1 MVLIVAMFGKL
12 MITGL
17 WVACLLGTLHG
28 ADKDSSGAWMDLL
41 KPDLSNAEFPPGIW
55 TMADGVLTASE
66 DQMLWSDRDYDDFDL
81 ELEFKT
87 DDGTNSGVLI
97 YVSDPANW
105 VANSV
110 EVQIAD
116 DFSEQW
122 SKAAKT
128 WQCGAL
134 FGHLAPTKSMVK
146 RPGEWNRMAISARG
160 PLVKVW
166 INGEQVIDADMRDW
180 TSATTNPDG
189 SEIPPWLSTPW
200 AELPT
205 KGRIG
210 FQGKHAGAPIWF
222 RNIRVREV
230 E

>member
-28 ADKDSSGAWMDLL
+28 ADNDSSGAWMDLL

-116 DFSEQW
+116 DYSEQW

-222 RNIRVREV
+222 RHIRVREV

>member
-1 MVLIVAMFGKL
+1 MFKR
-12 MITGL
+12 MICSAILGG
-17 WVACLLGTLHG
+17 CLLLTVQGSDEESRGDWRPLFG
-28 ADKDSSGAWMDLL
+28 PNLG
-41 KPDLSNAEFPPGIW
+41 NAEFPAGIW
-55 TMADGVLTASE
+55 TQSDGVLTATE
-66 DQMLWSDRDYDDFDL
+66 DQMLWTARDYDDFEL
-81 ELEFKT
+81 ELEFKNG
-87 DDGTNSGVLI
+87 DGTNSGVVI
-97 YVSDPANW
+97 YASDPANW
-105 VANSV
+105 IPYSV

-122 SKAAKT
+122 SQADPT

-146 RPGEWNRMAISARG
+146 RPGEWNKMTVTARG

-166 INGEQVIDADMRDW
+166 INGEQVIDADLRDW

-205 KGRIG
+205 TGRIG
-210 FQGKHAGAPIWF
+210 FQGKHGGAPIWF
-222 RNIRVREV
+222 RNIRVREI

>member
-1 MVLIVAMFGKL
+1 MFKRILIG
-12 MITGL
+12 GL
-17 WVACLLGTLHG
+17 VGGTLVSALLGASDEKLG
-28 ADKDSSGAWMDLL
+28 EWRALFS
-41 KPDLSNAEFPPGIW
+41 PDLGNAEFPAGIW
-55 TMADGVLTASE
+55 TQEDGILTASE
-66 DQMLWSDRDYDDFDL
+66 DQMLWTARDYKDFDL
-81 ELEFKT
+81 EVEFKT

-105 VANSV
+105 VSNSV

-122 SKAAKT
+122 SKADPT

-146 RPGEWNRMAISARG
+146 RPGEWNKMSITARG

-166 INGEQVIDADMRDW
+166 INGEQVIDADLRDW

-205 KGRIG
+205 TGRIG

>member
-1 MVLIVAMFGKL
+1 MFKRLLICGLMTGVFLIARLGAGNEKL
-12 MITGL
+12 GY
-17 WVACLLGTLHG
+17 W
-28 ADKDSSGAWMDLL
+28 SPLL
-41 KPDLSNAEFPPGIW
+41 KADLSNAEFPAGIW
-55 TMADGVLTASE
+55 TQEDGVLTATE
-66 DQMLWSDRDYDDFDL
+66 DQMLWTARDYDDFDL
-81 ELEFKT
+81 EVEFKT

-97 YVSDPANW
+97 YVSDPVNW

-122 SKAAKT
+122 SKTDAT

-134 FGHLAPTKSMVK
+134 FGHLAPTRSMVK
-146 RPGEWNRMAISARG
+146 RPGEWNKMSISARG

-166 INGEQVIDADMRDW
+166 INGEQVIDADLRDW
-180 TSATTNPDG
+180 TSAKTNPDG

-205 KGRIG
+205 SGRIG

-222 RNIRVREV
+222 RHIRVREV

>member
-1 MVLIVAMFGKL
+1 MFKRILIY
-12 MITGL
+12 GL
-17 WVACLLGTLHG
+17 AGGVFLTACPG
-28 ADKDSSGAWMDLL
+28 ADDQTLGEWQALL
-41 KPDLSNAEFPPGIW
+41 NADLSNAEFPAGIW
-55 TMADGVLTASE
+55 TQNDGVLTASE
-66 DQMLWSDRDYDDFDL
+66 DQMLWTARDYDDFDL

-105 VANSV
+105 VSNSV

-116 DFSEQW
+116 DFSARW
-122 SKAAKT
+122 SQADAT

-146 RPGEWNRMAISARG
+146 RPGEWNRMSISARG

-166 INGEQVIDADMRDW
+166 INGEQVIDADLRDW

-189 SEIPPWLSTPW
+189 SAIPPWLSTPW

-205 KGRIG
+205 TGRIG

-222 RNIRVREV
+222 RHIRVREV